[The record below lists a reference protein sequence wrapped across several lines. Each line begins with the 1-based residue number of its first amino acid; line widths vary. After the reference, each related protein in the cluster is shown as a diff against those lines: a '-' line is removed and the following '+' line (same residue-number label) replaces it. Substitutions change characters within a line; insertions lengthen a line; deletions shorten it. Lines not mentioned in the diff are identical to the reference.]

1 MRKIKLL
8 IMDVDGTLTDGKLY
22 ISPHGESMKAFNVKD
37 GLIIAELA
45 HYGITPVILTGRE
58 SQITLNRCKELK
70 ITEVH
75 QGIHDKVK
83 QLRHIVDKYHC
94 SLYEVAYIG
103 DDLND
108 LECMKLCGMSGCPSD
123 AVDQVKIAAHYICNA
138 KGGEGAVREFI
149 EFFVGECVLDED
161 LVEGAQSTA

>member
-22 ISPHGESMKAFNVKD
+22 ISPNGEIIKAFNVKD
-37 GLIIAELA
+37 SLIIAELA
-45 HYGITPVILTGRE
+45 HYGITPVILTERE
-58 SQITLNRCKELK
+58 SQITLNRCQELK

-123 AVDQVKIAAHYICNA
+123 AADQVKIAAHYICNA

-149 EFFVGECVLDED
+149 EFFVDNYLLEAVTKSQT
-161 LVEGAQSTA
+161 QSTA

>member
-8 IMDVDGTLTDGKLY
+8 IMDLDGTLTDGKLY
-22 ISPHGESMKAFNVKD
+22 FAPNGEIMKAFNVKD
-37 GLIIAELA
+37 GLMIAELA
-45 HYGITPVILTGRE
+45 KYGIIPVILTGRE
-58 SQITLNRCKELK
+58 SQITLSQCKGLK

-75 QGIHDKVK
+75 QGVQNKVK
-83 QLRHIVDKYHC
+83 QLNQIMEKYHC
-94 SLYEVAYIG
+94 SFYEVAYIG

-123 AVDQVKIAAHYICNA
+123 AVDQVKIAADYICNA

-149 EFFVGECVLDED
+149 EYFVDNCFLDAFTKS
-161 LVEGAQSTA
+161 LTQSTA

>member
-22 ISPHGESMKAFNVKD
+22 FAPNGEIMKAFNVKD
-37 GLIIAELA
+37 ELIIAELA
-45 HYGITPVILTGRE
+45 HHGIISVILTGRE
-58 SQITLNRCKELK
+58 SQITINRCKELM
-70 ITEVH
+70 ITEIH

-83 QLRHIVDKYHC
+83 QLHYIVEKYHC
-94 SLYEVAYIG
+94 SLHEVAYIG

-108 LECMKLCGMSGCPSD
+108 LECMKLCGISGCPAD

-138 KGGEGAVREFI
+138 KGGEGAVREFV
-149 EFFVGECVLDED
+149 EYFVDE
-161 LVEGAQSTA
+161 LLLKAVVISQTQSTA